1 MGERGGEL
9 ALEKFDEP
17 ILLRSDLH
25 QDNVIVARRDI
36 ALDRLQMI
44 SADGPQLMSWETVSD
59 ETCLLAAANPSVSG
73 NSAMTGHPVTDQR
86 K

>member
-36 ALDRLQMI
+36 ALDRLQMM
-44 SADGPQLMSWETVSD
+44 LRRW
-59 ETCLLAAANPSVSG
+59 AAADELGDGLGRDVLARRRESLRIG
-73 NSAMTGHPVTDQR
+73 
-86 K
+86 